1 MRKLFL
7 SLAAF
12 CSVAVAQNAPTIIG
26 YIPNRASGQITLT
39 SETCSSAKDQ
49 MFLFVRDDGGK
60 LSMTGCWKMIE
71 SNILV
76 KWSDGDVYSYDVA
89 AVIFSDEFNEWY
101 ATKNKPKG
109 QVY

>member
-39 SETCSSAKDQ
+39 TETCSTAKDQ

-60 LSMTGCWKMIE
+60 LSMTGCWKMIDA
-71 SNILV
+71 NILV
-76 KWSDGDVYSYDVA
+76 KWSDGDVYSYDVENI
-89 AVIFSDEFNEWY
+89 IFTPEFDEWY
-101 ATKNKPKG
+101 AKRNKPKG